1 MKTDGFFD
9 RFLRSLRIKKKL
21 TFTLIPVILLTYQ
34 ISLGAVYLI
43 SFQETK
49 NIVDRQAGIVA
60 NQKIQLVDS
69 YLSQLRTESEVFMFN
84 TDFQK
89 KLRIDRNA
97 LSAAQQEELNTTILQ
112 YMHSMITSYD
122 VYVESIMLLNNYGDM
137 YLWRMDDRQNFTDFT
152 NRLHLLAEQTRALD
166 GGILYSYDK
175 LDQGVITISRLI
187 KDPIYDSEIGM
198 MMIDFNLGFL
208 SSMTSM
214 QTSNLGNADMLLAI
228 TNENGDPVYN
238 SSKIPQDKLDALSGD
253 SGIVLLN
260 GMQYKVNRTYSDHN
274 NWTLFTIVNETEL
287 YRNMNNIFLLQLS
300 LIFVSLLV
308 VFAVIMTV
316 SRMISRQF
324 QHFIETVSHTTAP
337 DKQALICV
345 DSHDEFRDLAQVYND
360 MILRINR
367 LIDTV
372 YNKELLLKSAEL
384 KAFQAQINPHFLYN
398 TLDCINGLVELNQP
412 DDIKKT
418 VTALASIMRMS
429 VKGKE
434 ILTVRENIR
443 YVEQYMYIERLRY
456 ADKLVFLMEI
466 PNSMMDYYIPKLILQ
481 PILENSIIHG
491 ISEIL
496 GKGMVGLF
504 GREEDDSLVF
514 TVKDNGAGFP
524 AEVIEMLCRSM
535 EDDSLATAHMRE
547 SIGLLNIQKRIH
559 LMYGAA
565 YGLEIQNIS
574 GGSCVTVR
582 LPKITSPDSPVSGAE
597 ERKDAN

>member
-504 GREEDDSLVF
+504 GREEADSLVF

-582 LPKITSPDSPVSGAE
+582 LPKITNPDSPVSGAE

>member
-1 MKTDGFFD
+1 
-9 RFLRSLRIKKKL
+9 
-21 TFTLIPVILLTYQ
+21 
-34 ISLGAVYLI
+34 
-43 SFQETK
+43 K

-122 VYVESIMLLNNYGDM
+122 VYVESIMLLNNHGDQ
-137 YLWRMDDRQNFTDFT
+137 YLWKMDSRQIFTDFT
-152 NRLHLLAEQTRALD
+152 NRLLPLAEQTRALD

-175 LDQGVITISRLI
+175 LDQGVISFSRLI

-228 TNENGDPVYN
+228 TNENGDTVYN
-238 SSKIPQDKLDALSGD
+238 SSKIPQEKLDKLSGD
-253 SGIVLLN
+253 SGTVLLN
-260 GMQYKVNRTYSDHN
+260 GMQYKVNRTYSEHN
-274 NWTLFTIVNETEL
+274 NWTLYTIINETEL
-287 YRNMNNIFLLQLS
+287 YRNMNSIFLFQLS

-384 KAFQAQINPHFLYN
+384 KAFQAQINPHFLY
-398 TLDCINGLVELNQP
+398 
-412 DDIKKT
+412 
-418 VTALASIMRMS
+418 
-429 VKGKE
+429 
-434 ILTVRENIR
+434 
-443 YVEQYMYIERLRY
+443 
-456 ADKLVFLMEI
+456 
-466 PNSMMDYYIPKLILQ
+466 
-481 PILENSIIHG
+481 
-491 ISEIL
+491 
-496 GKGMVGLF
+496 
-504 GREEDDSLVF
+504 
-514 TVKDNGAGFP
+514 
-524 AEVIEMLCRSM
+524 
-535 EDDSLATAHMRE
+535 
-547 SIGLLNIQKRIH
+547 
-559 LMYGAA
+559 
-565 YGLEIQNIS
+565 
-574 GGSCVTVR
+574 
-582 LPKITSPDSPVSGAE
+582 
-597 ERKDAN
+597 

>member
-337 DKQALICV
+337 DSRQRSSKC
-345 DSHDEFRDLAQVYND
+345 
-360 MILRINR
+360 
-367 LIDTV
+367 
-372 YNKELLLKSAEL
+372 SA
-384 KAFQAQINPHFLYN
+384 AAWRTIPW
-398 TLDCINGLVELNQP
+398 QP
-412 DDIKKT
+412 RT
-418 VTALASIMRMS
+418 CARASVCS
-429 VKGKE
+429 
-434 ILTVRENIR
+434 T
-443 YVEQYMYIERLRY
+443 
-456 ADKLVFLMEI
+456 
-466 PNSMMDYYIPKLILQ
+466 S
-481 PILENSIIHG
+481 
-491 ISEIL
+491 
-496 GKGMVGLF
+496 
-504 GREEDDSLVF
+504 
-514 TVKDNGAGFP
+514 
-524 AEVIEMLCRSM
+524 RSA
-535 EDDSLATAHMRE
+535 ST
-547 SIGLLNIQKRIH
+547 
-559 LMYGAA
+559 
-565 YGLEIQNIS
+565 
-574 GGSCVTVR
+574 
-582 LPKITSPDSPVSGAE
+582 
-597 ERKDAN
+597 